1 MTIST
6 EFDRAFRLHQQGKL
20 REAFLR
26 YDAVLA
32 ADPQNAPALH
42 YSGVVLY
49 QAGKIPE
56 AAERIRASLALEPS
70 SPDAWSNL
78 ALVLDSAGRR
88 EAAKNALL
96 EASKL
101 APDSPE
107 ILANLAAT
115 ELALGH
121 VADAEATAR
130 RAIAADATHAGAW
143 HNLGL
148 ALEPQGRLLEAMDAA
163 SRATALAPEEPA
175 YAGFKAQLEATA
187 GMRRKARATLDAA
200 LARKPASAALQFQ
213 LAGLL
218 EGDDDPAAAMRAYEN
233 VVRLEPGHGAALS
246 QLVFLRQRL
255 GDWHDLGELR
265 AQFRQ
270 GVAQGRPLLSPFV
283 LLSQPSSR
291 HEQRRCADAWTA
303 ALAPAAAPAPR
314 RSLHDGR
321 LRIGYLSADFHT
333 HATAYLTAGLFE
345 AHDRERFEIL
355 AYSAGPDDRSPLRER
370 LVRGFDRFVDA
381 AGWPALRLAD
391 AIRGDGID
399 ILVDLK
405 GHTEGAAPS
414 ALALRPAPIQ
424 AHYLGYTGTLGGTL
438 VDYLIGDPIVTP
450 LAHAADYAETLA
462 LLPGSYQVND
472 RARPIGEASSRHSL
486 GFGRSAVVLCC
497 FNRGYKLNPEVFDAW
512 MQILAE
518 VPDAI
523 LWLLTRP
530 GEEQLER
537 NLRREM
543 VRRGLDARRLAF
555 APARPNAE
563 YLALYR
569 AADLF
574 LDTWPYNAH
583 TTASDALWAGCPVL
597 TCRGETYAS
606 RVAASLLTAVG
617 LPELIA
623 GDVKDYVTKAVALA
637 RDAGERRRLRDYLEG
652 PGHASALFDTA
663 ATTRALEAAYSA
675 MADQYR
681 RGVREPIVIAPP
693 STAQ

>member
-1 MTIST
+1 MSISS

-32 ADPQNAPALH
+32 ADPENAPALH

-56 AAERIRASLALEPS
+56 AAERIRASLKLEPTS
-70 SPDAWSNL
+70 ADAWSNL

-88 EAAKNALL
+88 EAAVNALL
-96 EASKL
+96 EANKL
-101 APDSPE
+101 APGSPE

-115 ELALGH
+115 QLALGR
-121 VADAEATAR
+121 VADAEASAR
-130 RAIAADATHAGAW
+130 GAIAADATHAAAW

-163 SRATALAPEEPA
+163 SRATALAPAEPA
-175 YAGFKAQLEATA
+175 YAGFKAQLEITG

-200 LARKPASAALQFQ
+200 LARKPGSAALQFQ

-218 EGDDDPAAAMRAYEN
+218 EREDDTAGAMQAYDN
-233 VVRLEPGHGAALS
+233 VVRLDPQHGAALS
-246 QLVFLRQRL
+246 QLLFLRQRL
-255 GDWHDLGELR
+255 GDWHDLADLR
-265 AQFRQ
+265 RQFRQ
-270 GVAQGRPLLSPFV
+270 GVAQDRPLLSPFV
-283 LLSQPSSR
+283 LLSQPSAR
-291 HEQRRCADAWTA
+291 QEQRRCADAWTA
-303 ALAPAAAPAPR
+303 ALAPPAAGAEKRA
-314 RSLHDGR
+314 LNDGR

-333 HATAYLTAGLFE
+333 HATAFLAAGLFE
-345 AHDRERFEIL
+345 AHDRTCFEVV
-355 AYSAGPDDRSPLRER
+355 AYSAGPDDRSPMRER

-381 AGWPALRLAD
+381 AGWPALRLAE
-391 AIRGDGID
+391 AIRRDGID

-414 ALALRPAPIQ
+414 VLALRPAPIL
-424 AHYLGYTGTLGGTL
+424 AHYLGYPGTLGGTL

-472 RARPIGEASSRHSL
+472 RQRPIAEPPSRQSL
-486 GFGRSAVVLCC
+486 GMSRAAVVLCC

-518 VPDAI
+518 VPDAV
-523 LWLLTRP
+523 LWLLTRL
-530 GEEQLER
+530 GEAALER

-543 VRRGLDARRLAF
+543 VKRGLDARRLHF
-555 APARPNAE
+555 ASARANPE

-569 AADLF
+569 VADLF

-597 TCRGETYAS
+597 TCRGDTYAS
-606 RVAASLLTAVG
+606 RVAASLLTAIG

-623 GDVKDYVTKAVALA
+623 DDVPGYVAKAVALA
-637 RDAGERRRLRDYLEG
+637 RDADSRRRLREHLEG
-652 PGHASALFDTA
+652 AGHDSALFDTT
-663 ATTRALEAAYSA
+663 ATTRALEAAYRA

-681 RGVREPIVIAPP
+681 RGAREPIVVEA
-693 STAQ
+693 